1 MVDRITHDWYQ
12 TETQVV
18 IEIRIKKLAADMVKV
33 DIGDTSLSVTAIWT
47 VQGAGEC
54 ACVLVYSQ
62 VCSNIVFFSL
72 ETSPASGGRPEVTS

>member
-1 MVDRITHDWYQ
+1 MVGRITHDWYQ

-47 VQGAGEC
+47 RPW
-54 ACVLVYSQ
+54 
-62 VCSNIVFFSL
+62 
-72 ETSPASGGRPEVTS
+72 TSSRSR